1 MIRCLRMNARH
12 PGIDGIAGE
21 ATPGWKMEYLVKY
34 ALKLVFRLVVVGH
47 RAAAISVVRNP

>member
-1 MIRCLRMNARH
+1 MNARH